1 MSNKLINIAILS
13 LLLFAFSASAQEQPV
28 VYSQTVIGIVP
39 GNIVPKAITQS
50 PELQS
55 PQQAAT
61 DTPAENTT
69 DAMLQQ
75 ATSEQP
81 KLRVQVR
88 NNQIPLNSG
97 LFLNYRL
104 DAGHG
109 VLTYFGQVKPRN
121 LVAENIQ
128 APLDVLFIRDD
139 GIIAQIVPEIVMAYL
154 PDNIGT
160 DFPIRALLYVQA
172 GLSAEWGIQP
182 GHRIEHGMFN
192 PKPLIYRVE
201 EGK

>member
-1 MSNKLINIAILS
+1 MIKQLIIISLALLS
-13 LLLFAFSASAQEQPV
+13 FPAFAQEQPV

-39 GNIVPKAITQS
+39 GNTVPKAITQS

-55 PQQAAT
+55 PQEDAADSSVSNAT
-61 DTPAENTT
+61 NM
-69 DAMLQQ
+69 MLQQ
-75 ATSEQP
+75 ATSEKL

-109 VLTYFGQVKPRN
+109 VLTYFGQAKPRV

-139 GIIAQIVPEIVMAYL
+139 GIVAQIVPEIVMAYL

-160 DFPIRALLYVQA
+160 DFPIRALLYMQA
-172 GLSAEWGIQP
+172 GLAGEWGIQP
-182 GHRIEHGMFN
+182 GYRIEHGMFN

-201 EGK
+201 EGQ

>member
-1 MSNKLINIAILS
+1 M
-13 LLLFAFSASAQEQPV
+13 

-55 PQQAAT
+55 PQQPAS
-61 DTPAENTT
+61 DTPQESDTT
-69 DAMLQQ
+69 EMILQQ
-75 ATSEQP
+75 ATSEQR

-97 LFLNYRL
+97 LFLSYRL

-109 VLTYFGQVKPRN
+109 VLTYFGQAKPRQ
-121 LVAENIQ
+121 LIAENIR

-139 GIIAQIVPEIVMAYL
+139 GIVAQIVPEIVMAYL
-154 PDNIGT
+154 PDNIGA
-160 DFPIRALLYVQA
+160 DFPIRALLYMQA

-182 GHRIEHGMFN
+182 GYRIEHGMFN

>member
-1 MSNKLINIAILS
+1 MSNWLINIVILS

-61 DTPAENTT
+61 DTPTENTT

-109 VLTYFGQVKPRN
+109 VLTYFGQAKPRN

>member
-1 MSNKLINIAILS
+1 MVNRLLNCILFILCITASNAW
-13 LLLFAFSASAQEQPV
+13 AQEQPV
-28 VYSQTVIGIVP
+28 VYSQTIIGIVP
-39 GNIVPKAITQS
+39 GSTVPKAITQS
-50 PELQS
+50 PTLQS
-55 PQQAAT
+55 PQEDASDTKPTDAT
-61 DTPAENTT
+61 DM
-69 DAMLQQ
+69 MLEQ
-75 ATSEQP
+75 ATAEKL

-88 NNQIPLNSG
+88 NHQIPLDSG
-97 LFLNYRL
+97 LFLSYRL

-109 VLTYFGQVKPRN
+109 VLTYFGQAKPRQ
-121 LVAENIQ
+121 LIAENIR

-139 GIIAQIVPEIVMAYL
+139 GIVAQIVPEIVMAYL

-160 DFPIRALLYVQA
+160 DFPIRALLYMQA

-182 GHRIEHGMFN
+182 GYRIEHGMFN